1 MSGHKIT
8 LRGFKLKDGKL
19 QRIEG
24 YGLSASMKLQQKK
37 SKRVRPV
44 KRKP

>member
-1 MSGHKIT
+1 MTGHRISLK
-8 LRGFKLKDGKL
+8 GFKLKDGKL
-19 QRIEG
+19 QRISG

-37 SKRVRPV
+37 SKRTRPV

>member
-24 YGLSASMKLQQKK
+24 YGLNTSAKIKQRK
-37 SKRVRPV
+37 SKKVRVR
-44 KRKP
+44 RKSP